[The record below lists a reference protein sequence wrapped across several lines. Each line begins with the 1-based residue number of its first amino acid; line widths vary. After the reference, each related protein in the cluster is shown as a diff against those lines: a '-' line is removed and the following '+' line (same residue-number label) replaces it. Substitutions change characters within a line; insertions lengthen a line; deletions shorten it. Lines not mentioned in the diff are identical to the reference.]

1 MKDSGGSLVQ
11 SSRDRNLSNRAF
23 IHSELRREVVGPD
36 PRGERVSTVPS
47 QMSDEDFRSK
57 FGVMTQGSGE
67 EVLRESP
74 SRRYGAGVLYPR
86 ELPTAAGDGS
96 GDAASEEAAGMLA
109 AANTDA
115 DQATQQGDSPQQAV
129 RGRKYGIEGDDDSLV
144 LANAFKPSALGVSF
158 VVNLDA
164 SGAYTALEV
173 RIANR
178 WRTSRDTWR
187 DECCGWYREH
197 KVKVTDELQER
208 ERIWWLR
215 TPLEGE
221 AGKPPIRQIQMDG
234 LRNES
239 SGRIAIELEGFAGR
253 LAIRWTA
260 RRWPSGGKHQRI
272 VTITLVN
279 EGGDGQFGADRGSL
293 FQSGLVIL
301 ATEGVID
308 DYPREQMK
316 SDSPRDPMDEELRNR
331 VIYSKRRVRA
341 VGHGCGADW
350 GKDVEGRESLWTDVM
365 PAWEVP
371 PMAFEV
377 RTSGGQPLRL
387 PMRTFARLGD
397 EGDLSGDALAL
408 LNSMLE
414 AYRAWIDCLD
424 PSTFPED
431 LKATAVALTERC
443 RGALSRMEEGVELLK
458 NRRERNVAKAFALAN
473 RAMLMAQ
480 HQRPER
486 RKAEKRQGANGFTW
500 TPPHARLDLNFDV
513 IKRREESIERPVG
526 HWRPF
531 QLAFLLMSL
540 AGSVHPDDPDR
551 ETVDLIWFPTGGGK
565 TEAYLGLTAFTVFY
579 GLLNGDIE
587 KRNAANRSVSVLM
600 RYTLRLLTSQQFE
613 RAVRLF
619 CAMELIRSEDRDGLG
634 DLPLKV
640 GLWVGSGST
649 PNRVENSDESASAAL
664 RKMRSKREAEN
675 PFVLLQCPWCGAP
688 FGLVADGEVHGYDI
702 AGRGANASFKFMC
715 KDQNCEF
722 GPGNGRVLPA
732 QVVDECLYHEP
743 PTLLIGTVDKFAML
757 TWKPEVRRFFGI
769 GSDGKRASRGPAL
782 VIQDEMHL
790 ITGPLGTMVG
800 LYETVVETLCT
811 HDGGIIPKIIASTA
825 TAARAEEQVRG
836 LFARKSLSVF
846 PPPGLD
852 ASDSFFARDD
862 NSSPGRLFVGVMA
875 PGHGSMQTTQ
885 RRVYATLM
893 QAAADIAAEAN
904 ARKLGPAEETD
915 PWWTLLA
922 YYNSLR
928 ELGGALTLFG
938 ADIPDQL
945 DVLVKRRGLAR
956 HLGRKVYLDGRVMEL
971 TSRLQSD
978 EVPKALRSLEQPV
991 KGFKRK
997 EEVGFTCGAESGP
1010 MDACLAS
1017 NIIEVG
1023 VDVPRL
1029 SLMAIV
1035 GQPKTTSSYI
1045 QASSRVG
1052 RREDRPG
1059 LVAMQYSP
1067 TKPRDRSHYERFR
1080 AYHQALYAW
1089 VEPTGVTPFSPPVV
1103 DRALHAVLVA
1113 LLRQTVDDSLNAQQ
1127 VLSSL
1132 DVKGK
1137 ANLEAIIRERAEVLA
1152 RADEI
1157 EYALRQMQQRLAEW
1171 GAYSPEQFGS
1181 AYRPRQDNADLLYPA
1196 GSVKPPTWGK
1206 AGWATPTSLRAVDSS
1221 CEAEVSQYYAEQAAK
1236 D

>member
-1 MKDSGGSLVQ
+1 MQ
-11 SSRDRNLSNRAF
+11 SSRDRNLSNRTF

-36 PRGERVSTVPS
+36 PRGERVATVPS
-47 QMSDEDFRSK
+47 QMSNEDYRSK
-57 FGVMTQGSGE
+57 FAALTQGNGE

-86 ELPTAAGDGS
+86 ESPAAAVEGS

-109 AANTDA
+109 VADGDT
-115 DQATQQGDSPQQAV
+115 DQAPQQDSGRQQKA
-129 RGRKYGIEGDDDSLV
+129 RERKYGLEGDDDSLV
-144 LANAFKPSALGVSF
+144 LANAFKPSALGLSF

-164 SGAYTALEV
+164 SGAGAGIEV

-178 WRTSRDTWR
+178 WRTSREEWR

-197 KVKVTDELQER
+197 KIKVTAEKQES
-208 ERIWWLR
+208 ERILWLR
-215 TPLEGE
+215 TPLED
-221 AGKPPIRQIQMDG
+221 ATGKPPSRLIQRDD
-234 LRNES
+234 LRTKS
-239 SGRIAIELEGFAGR
+239 SGRIPIEVASFVGR

-260 RRWPSGGKHQRI
+260 RRWPSGGEHQRI
-272 VTITLVN
+272 VTVTLVN
-279 EGGDGQFGADRGSL
+279 ESDDGQVGADRSSL
-293 FQSGLVIL
+293 FQCGLVIL
-301 ATEGVID
+301 AAAGVLG

-316 SDSPRDPMDEELRNR
+316 SDTACDPMDEELRNR

-350 GKDVEGRESLWTDVM
+350 GMDDDCRDSLWTDVM

-371 PMAFEV
+371 PMAFDV
-377 RTSGGQPLRL
+377 RTSDGQQLKL
-387 PMRTFARLGD
+387 PMRTFARLDD
-397 EGDLSGDALAL
+397 EGNLSVEAFRL
-408 LNSMLE
+408 LNSLLG
-414 AYRAWIDCLD
+414 AYRAWIGGLD
-424 PSTFPED
+424 PSTFPKD
-431 LKATAVALTERC
+431 LIATAEGLKSRCESALC
-443 RGALSRMEEGVELLK
+443 RMEEGVGLLK
-458 NRRERNVAKAFALAN
+458 DRRRRNVVKAFALAN

-480 HQRPER
+480 HRRPEL
-486 RKAEKRQGANGFTW
+486 RKVEKRRGEAGFTW
-500 TPPHARLDLNFDV
+500 APEHARLDLEADD
-513 IKRREESIERPVG
+513 IKGRESSAERPIG

-540 AGSVHPDDPDR
+540 AGTVHPDDEDR
-551 ETVDLIWFPTGGGK
+551 KTVDLIWFPTGGGK
-565 TEAYLGLTAFTVFY
+565 TEAYLGLTAFTVFH
-579 GLLNGDIE
+579 GLLKGDIE
-587 KRNAANRSVSVLM
+587 KTIAADRSVSVLM

-619 CAMELIRSEDRDGLG
+619 CAMELIRSEDPAGLG
-634 DLPLKV
+634 NLPLTV

-649 PNRVENSDESASAAL
+649 PNQVGGGQGGAATFL
-664 RKMRSKREAEN
+664 NVMQGGNQEAVN

-688 FGLVADGEVHGYDI
+688 FGRVGHQVVHGYGI
-702 AGRGANASFKFMC
+702 VGAGVNQSFRFNCADPK
-715 KDQNCEF
+715 CEF
-722 GPGNGRVLPA
+722 GPGNGRALPA
-732 QVVDECLYHEP
+732 QVVDECLYREP
-743 PTLLIGTVDKFAML
+743 PILLIGTVDKFAML
-757 TWKPEVRRFFGI
+757 AWKPEVRRFFGI
-769 GSDGKRASRGPAL
+769 GSDGQRVSNSPVL

-800 LYETVVETLCT
+800 LYETVVEALCT
-811 HDGGIIPKIIASTA
+811 HDGGSLPKIIASTA
-825 TAARAEEQVRG
+825 TAARAEDQALG

-852 ASDSFFARDD
+852 ASDSFFAREDYAE
-862 NSSPGRLFVGVMA
+862 PGRLYVGVMA

-885 RRVYATLM
+885 RRVYAALM
-893 QAAADIAAEAN
+893 QAAADIAAKAN
-904 ARKLGPAEETD
+904 AQKLDPADEAD

-938 ADIPDQL
+938 ADIRDQL
-945 DVLVKRRGLAR
+945 DVLAKRRGLDKY
-956 HLGRKVYLDGRVMEL
+956 LGRKVYLDGRVMEL
-971 TSRLQSD
+971 TSRLQSGD
-978 EVPKALRSLEQPV
+978 VPEALRSLEKPL
-991 KGFKRK
+991 KTFKSHDGR
-997 EEVGFTCGAESGP
+997 GFTCRSAFGP

-1059 LVAMQYSP
+1059 LVVMQYSP

-1089 VEPTGVTPFSPPVV
+1089 VEPTSVTPFSPPVV

-1113 LLRQTVDDSLNAQQ
+1113 LLRQTVDMSLNAQE
-1127 VLSSL
+1127 VLAKL
-1132 DVKGK
+1132 DGNVKT
-1137 ANLEAIIRERAEVLA
+1137 NLEALIRRRAETLA

-1157 EYALRQMQQRLAEW
+1157 EYALGQMQRRFAEW
-1171 GAYSPEQFGS
+1171 AAYNPERFGS
-1181 AYRPRQDNADLLYPA
+1181 AYMPHEDNPDLLYPA
-1196 GSVKPPTWGK
+1196 GSVKPPSWGK
-1206 AGWATPTSLRAVDSS
+1206 VGWSTPIALRAVDSS
-1221 CEAEVSQYYAEQAAK
+1221 CQAAVTQYYAELAVNDQGAV
-1236 D
+1236 